1 MIVYKS
7 EREFVES
14 CTTLEARIAAIDAI
28 IESLLLSAASSTANE
43 GISEYWLNDG
53 QTQIKTV
60 YRSGMMI
67 QNAVTAWQRMRNYY
81 ANSKAGRVS
90 RFMDAKNFPGGTC

>member
-1 MIVYKS
+1 MIICKS

-28 IESLLLSAASSTANE
+28 IEAMLLTATTAAGNE
-43 GISEYWLNDG
+43 NISEYWLNDG

-60 YRSGMMI
+60 YRSSAMLMS
-67 QNAVTAWQRMRNYY
+67 AVTAWQRMRNYY
-81 ANSKAGRVS
+81 ANQKGGRVT
-90 RFMDAKNFPGGTC
+90 RFMDAKNFPSGIY